1 MKLIIMRVT
10 KKDMQPK
17 KNPSRGEL
25 MKAAAEGLSK
35 IDGVILRNPKYRK
48 LIALG
53 CAGFLASLPMPV
65 MAAGSGTQGGLAILK
80 LMQQASFWV
89 GIGVVVWGIVE
100 AQLDLPGWKGR
111 IMKGIV
117 GYIAILLVPMLFITL
132 RDNLQ
137 IDVWT
142 ELNGQ

>member
-1 MKLIIMRVT
+1 MKIVVMRVT

-17 KNPSRGEL
+17 KRPTREEL
-25 MKAAAEGLSK
+25 VKAAAEGLSK
-35 IDGVILRNPKYRK
+35 IDFAILSNPKYRK
-48 LIALG
+48 LIAIG
-53 CAGFLASLPMPV
+53 YAGFLASLPMPA

-111 IMKGIV
+111 IMKGII